1 MQEIS
6 PTAERAV
13 CNSYIRPAMLYG
25 SVAWCL
31 KERDENFSRTE
42 RSTVR
47 AMCGVQLKDRKGST
61 DLMFMLG
68 FSETIDQF
76 AMQTVFVGMAMCLV
90 ERLVMF

>member
-1 MQEIS
+1 
-6 PTAERAV
+6 
-13 CNSYIRPAMLYG
+13 MLYG

-31 KERDENFSRTE
+31 KERYENFSRTE

-76 AMQTVFVGMAMCLV
+76 AMQTVFVGMACV
-90 ERLVMF
+90 